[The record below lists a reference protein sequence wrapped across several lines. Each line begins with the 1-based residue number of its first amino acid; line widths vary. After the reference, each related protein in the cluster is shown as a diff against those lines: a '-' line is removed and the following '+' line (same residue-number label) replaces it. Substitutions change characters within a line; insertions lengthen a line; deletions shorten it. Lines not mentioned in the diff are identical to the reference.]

1 MKTVSVD
8 VDLYEVLENIDSSD
22 LIEELRLRESEYC
35 KSKYEMTSEFAKRV
49 IWAMEKSEDFT
60 LIEIMDAR
68 NLFDI

>member
-1 MKTVSVD
+1 MKTVSVAVD
-8 VDLYEVLENIDSSD
+8 VYEVLENIDSSD

-35 KSKYEMTSEFAKRV
+35 KSQYEMTSEFAKRV